1 MSVIGLDSKHTLF
14 KYLDEYIGEV
24 DWETLHNE
32 VCQGIA
38 KAEWNKKFVSSGVH
52 KQWAEK
58 EITTTFLNLKDRL
71 TEDQLKIFVALNS
84 TDEKIKFLSA
94 LTHTPHPFW
103 VIFLRWNKRIEQ
115 TGVYNKATPEDC
127 FWTPNA
133 KLFPSLVKLIESMPF
148 EGIGRVMFFMTEA
161 NNQTVPHYDVANDAQ
176 RAEKP
181 HDDFIWFTTK
191 PNSKGIF
198 VMDSE
203 TLEKVYPDPTKKFVW
218 WNEMDFH
225 GTDPVDHFSFSIR
238 IDGKFKPEVKTKL
251 TSTD

>member
-1 MSVIGLDSKHTLF
+1 MSVIGLDVAHTPF
-14 KYLDEYIGEV
+14 KYLDDYMGDI

-32 VCQGIA
+32 VCLGIA

-52 KQWAEK
+52 KHWAEQ
-58 EITTTFLNLKDRL
+58 EITTTFVNLKDRL
-71 TEDQLKIFVALNS
+71 TDDQLKMFVSLNS

-103 VIFLRWNKRIEQ
+103 VIFLRWNKRVEQ

-181 HDDFIWFTTK
+181 HDDFIWFNTK

-198 VMDSE
+198 VMNGE

-238 IDGKFKPEVKTKL
+238 IDGKFKPEVKAKL